1 MVESYK
7 DRPRADFEG
16 GWYVSVASLCFTNFL
31 SNHYGKTD
39 TSENDSQPEIL
50 SDDIIVRSNAVLSIP
65 GNVF

>member
-7 DRPRADFEG
+7 DRPRVDFEG
-16 GWYVSVASLCFTNFL
+16 GWYVSVASLCLTNFL
-31 SNHYGKTD
+31 SYHYVKTD

-50 SDDIIVRSNAVLSIP
+50 PDDIIVRSNAVLSIP